1 MTKKDLI
8 NIGRRICRARKEK
21 HMTQEELAN
30 AIDRTAVYIGMI
42 ERGQR
47 VPSLETFMDIAEALG
62 VSADYILCDA
72 VSYGYKIRLAEYE
85 ERIAAL
91 TKKDKER
98 ISRVMDAFLG
108 ES

>member
-8 NIGRRICRARKEK
+8 NIGKRICKARKEK
-21 HMTQEELAN
+21 HMTQEKLADE
-30 AIDRTAVYIGMI
+30 IDMTAPYIGMI

-47 VPSLETFMDIAEALG
+47 APSLETFLDIIEAQD
-62 VSADYILCDA
+62 VTADQIICDA
-72 VSYGYKIRLAEYE
+72 VSYGHKIRLAEYE
-85 ERIAAL
+85 ERIARL

-98 ISRVMDAFLG
+98 LFRVIDVYLK